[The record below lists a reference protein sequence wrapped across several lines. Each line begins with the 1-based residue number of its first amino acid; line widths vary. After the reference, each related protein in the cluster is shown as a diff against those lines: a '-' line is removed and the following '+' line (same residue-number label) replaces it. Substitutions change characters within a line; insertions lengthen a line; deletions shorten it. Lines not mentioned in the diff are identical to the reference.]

1 MNVQQL
7 RVFEKT
13 AACRTITEAAAELGL
28 KQPTVSFHLKKLE
41 ETFGVELFRKQAGR
55 LTLTLAG
62 EGLLP
67 YARKI
72 STLVEE
78 AEQLMRDYKEQGRG
92 KLRIGA
98 SYTPATY
105 FLPAYLA
112 EFQEL
117 YPQTLPLLTVKQ
129 AGEVLGMLAGY
140 EIDVAVVS
148 LPDEPVP
155 GLNVVRLASDELK
168 LVLSPRHPL
177 ATRRSLTVEELRM
190 EPFLVH
196 EPGSTSRELAER
208 WARNNGLRWNIRMEL
223 GSIETIKESVKH
235 GIGIGILP
243 YRSVIKESSEGLLAV
258 RDLPG
263 SIPARTISLAY
274 REEDSLVPQASRFI
288 AFMRAKLEV

>member
-7 RVFEKT
+7 RVFEKA
-13 AACRTITEAAAELGL
+13 AACRTVTEAAAELGL

-41 ETFGVELFRKQAGR
+41 ESFGVELFRKSAGR

-72 STLVEE
+72 ATLVEE
-78 AEQLMRDYKEQGRG
+78 AEQLMRDHKEQGRG

-112 EFQEL
+112 EFQEH
-117 YPQTLPLLTVKQ
+117 YPQTMPLLTVKQ

-140 EIDVAVVS
+140 ELDVAVVS
-148 LPDEPVP
+148 LPDGPVP
-155 GLNVVRLASDELK
+155 GLNVIRLADDELK

-177 ATRRSLTVEELRM
+177 ASRRTLSMDELRM
-190 EPFLVH
+190 QPFLVH
-196 EPGSTSRELAER
+196 EPGSTSRELSER
-208 WARNNGLRWNIRMEL
+208 WARDNGLRWNIRMEL
-223 GSIETIKESVKH
+223 GAIETIKESVKH

-243 YRSVIKESSEGLLAV
+243 YRSVIKEATEGELAV

-263 SIPARTISLAY
+263 AVPARTISLVS
-274 REEDSLVPQASRFI
+274 REEDPLVPQASRFI
-288 AFMRAKLEV
+288 AFMRGKLEV

>member
-7 RVFEKT
+7 RVFEK
-13 AACRTITEAAAELGL
+13 ASACRTITEAAAELGL

-41 ETFGVELFRKQAGR
+41 ESLGIELFRKNAGR
-55 LTLTLAG
+55 LTLTRAG
-62 EGLLP
+62 EELLP
-67 YARKI
+67 YARRI
-72 STLVEE
+72 ASLVEE
-78 AEQLMRDYKEQGRG
+78 AEQLMRDHREQGRG

-112 EFQEL
+112 EFQEKH
-117 YPQTLPLLTVKQ
+117 PHTMPLLTVKQ
-129 AGEVLGMLAGY
+129 AGEVLGMLADY

-148 LPDEPVP
+148 LPAEPIP
-155 GLNVVRLASDELK
+155 GLNVVRLVGDELK
-168 LVLSPRHPL
+168 LALSPRHPL
-177 ATRRSLTVEELRM
+177 AVREAITVDELRM

-196 EPGSTSRELAER
+196 EPGSTSRELSER
-208 WARNNGLRWNIRMEL
+208 WARDNGLRWNIRMEL
-223 GSIETIKESVKH
+223 GAIETIKESVKH

-243 YRSVIKESSEGLLAV
+243 YRSVIKEATEGELAV

-263 SIPARTISLAY
+263 SIPARTISLVY

-288 AFMRAKLEV
+288 AFMRGKLEV